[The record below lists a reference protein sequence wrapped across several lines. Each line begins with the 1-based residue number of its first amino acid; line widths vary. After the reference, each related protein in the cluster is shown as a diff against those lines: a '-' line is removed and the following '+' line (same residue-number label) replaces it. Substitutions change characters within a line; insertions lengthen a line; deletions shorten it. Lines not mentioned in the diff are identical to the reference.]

1 MVSIIR
7 TFSEHYPL
15 DPNGGGS
22 GSPAVISAAPSLFC
36 VKV

>member
-15 DPNGGGS
+15 DPNCSVGTLAGDHT
-22 GSPAVISAAPSLFC
+22 AAA
-36 VKV
+36 